1 MTKFEPLTC
10 VPLSSDITSR
20 IRATGI
26 DPAYVE
32 DLIRRTIAEDLAG
45 GIDVTSVATV
55 PLTQRSV
62 ASYGSRAHGTVAGI
76 DIACAVL
83 QMVCGDQL
91 GDIDRVVNDGS
102 TVVPGDVIMRVTAP
116 TQLLLTAER
125 TSLNLLCHLSGVA
138 TATAKWVLAVAG
150 TGAVIRDTRKTTPG
164 LRALEKFA
172 VRCGG
177 GQNHRMSLSD
187 AALVKDNHVASA
199 GGVVQAF
206 RAVREMNADIPIEVE
221 VDTLQQLREVIAAGA
236 DLVLLD
242 NMAPDVMRDAVAI
255 VAEHRASSGKEV
267 LLEASGGLTLD
278 KARAVAETGVHYI
291 SVGGLTHSSPILDI
305 GLDLETVL

>member
-1 MTKFEPLTC
+1 MTRFEPLTC
-10 VPLSSDITSR
+10 VPLSQDIASR

-45 GIDVTSVATV
+45 GIDITSVATV

-62 ASYGSRAHGTVAGI
+62 ASYGSRAHGTIAGV

-102 TVVPGDVIMRVTAP
+102 IVSPGDVIMRVTAP

-138 TATAKWVLAVAG
+138 TATARWVSAVAG

-206 RAVREMNADIPIEVE
+206 RAVREMSTEIPIEVE
-221 VDTLQQLREVIAAGA
+221 VDTLQQLREVIKAGA

-242 NMAPDVMRDAVAI
+242 NMTPDVMREAVTI
-255 VAEHRASSGKEV
+255 TAEHHASTGKSV

-278 KARAVAETGVHYI
+278 KARAVAETGVHFI

>member
-1 MTKFEPLTC
+1 MTQFEPLACT
-10 VPLSSDITSR
+10 PLSQDI
-20 IRATGI
+20 ATRVSANGI
-26 DPAYVE
+26 DPSYVE
-32 DLIRRTIAEDLAG
+32 DLIHRTIAEDLAG
-45 GIDVTSVATV
+45 GIDITSVATV

-62 ASYGSRAHGTVAGI
+62 ASYGSRAHGTIAGI

-91 GDIDRVVNDGS
+91 GDVDRVVADGS
-102 TVVPGDVIMRVTAP
+102 TVSPGDVIMRVTAP

-125 TSLNLLCHLSGVA
+125 TSLNLLCHLSGIA
-138 TATAKWVLAVAG
+138 TATARWVSAVAG
-150 TGAVIRDTRKTTPG
+150 TDAVIRDTRKTTPG

-206 RAVREMNADIPIEVE
+206 RAVREMNASIPIEVE
-221 VDTLQQLREVIAAGA
+221 VDTLQQLREVIEAGA

-242 NMAPDVMRDAVAI
+242 NMTPDVMREAVAI
-255 VAEHRASSGKEV
+255 AAEHRTATGAPV

-278 KARAVAETGVHYI
+278 KARAVAETGVHFI

>member
-62 ASYGSRAHGTVAGI
+62 ASYGSRAHGTVAGV

-138 TATAKWVLAVAG
+138 TATAKWVSAVAG

>member
-55 PLTQRSV
+55 PLPQRSV

>member
-1 MTKFEPLTC
+1 MTQFEPLTC
-10 VPLSSDITSR
+10 APLSSDIASR
-20 IRATGI
+20 IRTSGI
-26 DPAYVE
+26 DPTYVE

-76 DIACAVL
+76 EIACAVL
-83 QMVCGDQL
+83 QMVCGSQL
-91 GDIDRVVNDGS
+91 GDIDRIVNDGS
-102 TVVPGDVIMRVTAP
+102 TVAPGEVIMRVTAP

-138 TATAKWVLAVAG
+138 TATSKWVSAVEG

-199 GGVVQAF
+199 GGVAQAF
-206 RAVREMNADIPIEVE
+206 RAVREMNAEIPIEVE

-242 NMAPDVMRDAVAI
+242 NMAPDVMREAVAI
-255 VAEHRASSGKEV
+255 VAEHRASVGKAV

-278 KARAVAETGVHYI
+278 NARAVAETGVHFI